1 MRNERIQGMSR
12 LPTSCYY
19 VLQEQNT
26 GSPTGRESYGDRV
39 PIGLCERESR
49 LLGEGEQVTRYPCH
63 EVREMRIAETVVNI
77 SRERGRPYRLRRFG
91 LLESRVMRK
100 YQARFGGGPLE

>member
-12 LPTSCYY
+12 LPTSRYH

-39 PIGLCERESR
+39 PIVVCERESR

-63 EVREMRIAETVVNI
+63 EVREMRIAETVLNI
-77 SRERGRPYRLRRFG
+77 TRERGVKTSEG
-91 LLESRVMRK
+91 
-100 YQARFGGGPLE
+100 